1 MKYKP
6 TSRKE
11 LRDLVTDESIYLGDI
26 DTSLITDMSN
36 LFDFFNRDNYDGIEN
51 WDTSNVENMA
61 GMFSA
66 NRNFNKDIS
75 KWNVSKVKNTAYMFF
90 LAEKF
95 NQPLNDWDVSNVTN
109 MNSMFMNAKSF
120 NQPLNN
126 WNVSKVQS
134 MSDMFNRAESFNQNI
149 NDWNVSN
156 VENMN
161 HMFSS
166 AYRFNQPLFKWD
178 TSKVKEMSG
187 MFSLAYAFNQ
197 SLNNWNVSNVI
208 NMRCMFM
215 FARDFNHP
223 INNWNTKKLKD
234 AGSMFSNTSAFN
246 QNLDDWNIDS
256 ITDMSNF
263 NKDSKLELTF
273 KFKIY
278 LYALTLDKEEKNN
291 LNDFI
296 KNNAKN
302 IYKIIENHKN
312 KKVNLLKR
320 YLINNFY
327 NELKELIPNY
337 IESFNNIEEVYDYID
352 KNYNK
357 KDDKKVKFIDDIK
370 IENIDKRIIKYI
382 YLSYLELKRE
392 AYRIKQIDY
401 IINLID
407 KKSFINA
414 VKTIYTSTNKETS
427 LIMYG
432 IYGGDEAL
440 REIYKKE
447 KDSKLCLLVF
457 SINKNSKYAVNMLY
471 NVFRRSKKYEVKE
484 MAEKIIEDIAKENNL
499 SVYEFGLK
507 AIPNFGFDR
516 NAEKIINNNR
526 YKMILKHDYT
536 IEFFDIKENKILK
549 QIPKDFDDTTKE
561 EIKYIKKEIPNII
574 KNQSRNLIKILLTGK
589 KYDFNFFKEIFID
602 NPIMNKFAIN
612 LVWNLFDENNNFI
625 TTFRYSG
632 DGSYTNYD
640 DNTVN
645 INNNYFVSL
654 SSPIEMEESIILKW
668 KKQLEDY
675 ELSQP
680 IMQFTNIK
688 INNLEEAL
696 NKLQNIE
703 ISYGMVKAFSQRY
716 DMNTEHKSYYEIN
729 GYSFKDS
736 YNNQEFYIRTK
747 IINTETNY
755 NDKIKINIEFNNSN
769 KRFIYTWIILLIWDL
784 RLTEMFL

>member
-11 LRDLVTDESIYLGDI
+11 LKDLVTDESIYLGDI
-26 DTSLITDMSN
+26 DTSLITDMSG
-36 LFDFFNRDNYDGIEN
+36 LFEFFNRDNYEGIEN
-51 WDTSNVENMA
+51 WDTSNVEDMS
-61 GMFSA
+61 GMFTA

-75 KWNVSKVKNTAYMFF
+75 KWNVSKVKNMANMFF
-90 LAEKF
+90 SAEKF

-120 NQPLNN
+120 NQPINN
-126 WNVSKVQS
+126 WNVSKVKN
-134 MSDMFNRAESFNQNI
+134 MDNMFHNANSFNQDI
-149 NDWNVSN
+149 
-156 VENMN
+156 
-161 HMFSS
+161 
-166 AYRFNQPLFKWD
+166 
-178 TSKVKEMSG
+178 
-187 MFSLAYAFNQ
+187 
-197 SLNNWNVSNVI
+197 NNWNVSNVT

-215 FARDFNHP
+215 FARNFNHP
-223 INNWNTKKLKD
+223 LNNWDTKKVKD
-234 AGSMFSNTSAFN
+234 MAGMFSSAYAFN
-246 QNLDDWNIDS
+246 QNLDDWNIDNLS
-256 ITDMSNF
+256 DMTNF
-263 NKDSKLELTF
+263 NKDSALELTP
-273 KFKIY
+273 KFKTY
-278 LYALTLDKEEKNN
+278 LYAFTLDKKEKNN

-296 KNNAKN
+296 KNNAKEV
-302 IYKIIENHKN
+302 YKTIENNKN
-312 KKVNLLKR
+312 KKINLLKR

-357 KDDKKVKFIDDIK
+357 KDDKKVKFIDDIE

-401 IINLID
+401 IINLLD
-407 KKSFINA
+407 EKSFINA
-414 VKTIYTSTNKETS
+414 IKTIYTSTNKETS
-427 LIMYG
+427 LIMYA

-440 REIYKKE
+440 RNIYKKE

-471 NVFRRSKKYEVKE
+471 NVFRKSKKSEIRE
-484 MAEKIIEDIAKENNL
+484 MTEIIIEDMAKENNL

-507 AIPNFGFDR
+507 AVENFGFDR
-516 NAEKIINNNR
+516 NAEKIINNNQ
-526 YKMILKHDYT
+526 YKIILKNNYT
-536 IEFFDIKENKILK
+536 IELFDIKENKTLK
-549 QIPKDFDDTTKE
+549 QIPKNFDDSTKE
-561 EIKYIKKEIPNII
+561 EIKYIKKEITNII
-574 KNQSRNLIKILLTGK
+574 KNQSNNLIKILLAGK

-602 NPIMNKFAIN
+602 NPIMNIFAIN

-632 DGSYTNYD
+632 DGSYTNCD
-640 DNTVN
+640 DDTVN
-645 INNNYFVSL
+645 INDNYFISL
-654 SSPIEMEESIILKW
+654 SSPIEMEEGIILKW

-696 NKLQNIE
+696 KKLENIE
-703 ISYGMVKAFSQRY
+703 ISVGSIKAFSQKY
-716 DMNTEHKSYYEIN
+716 DMNTEYKSYYEIN
-729 GYSFKDS
+729 GYSYKDL
-736 YNNQEFYIRTK
+736 YNNQRFYMKTKTLNTDTNNNYKIR
-747 IINTETNY
+747 
-755 NDKIKINIEFNNSN
+755 INIKFNNASN
-769 KRFIYTWIILLIWDL
+769 RFIYTWLILLICDFG
-784 RLTEMFL
+784 LTEIY

>member
-11 LRDLVTDESIYLGDI
+11 LKDLVTDESIYLGDI
-26 DTSLITDMSN
+26 DTSLITDMSG
-36 LFDFFNRDNYDGIEN
+36 LFEFFNRDNYEGIEN
-51 WDTSNVENMA
+51 WDTSNVEYMS
-61 GMFSA
+61 GMFTA

-75 KWNVSKVKNTAYMFF
+75 KWNVSKVKNMANMFF
-90 LAEKF
+90 SAEKF
-95 NQPLNDWDVSNVTN
+95 NQPLNDWDVSKVKN
-109 MNSMFMNAKSF
+109 MDNMFHNANSF
-120 NQPLNN
+120 NQ
-126 WNVSKVQS
+126 
-134 MSDMFNRAESFNQNI
+134 DI

-156 VENMN
+156 VESMN

-166 AYRFNQPLFKWD
+166 AHKFNQPLNNWD
-178 TSKVKEMSG
+178 TKKVKRMSG

-197 SLNNWNVSNVI
+197 DINNWNVSNVT

-215 FARDFNHP
+215 FARNFNHP
-223 INNWNTKKLKD
+223 LNNWDTKKVKD
-234 AGSMFSNTSAFN
+234 MAGMFSSAYAFN
-246 QNLDDWNIDS
+246 QNLDDWNIDNLS
-256 ITDMSNF
+256 DMTNF
-263 NKDSKLELTF
+263 NKDSALELTI
-273 KFKIY
+273 KFKTY
-278 LYALTLDKEEKNN
+278 LYAFTLDKKEKNN

-296 KNNAKN
+296 KNNAEEV
-302 IYKIIENHKN
+302 YKTIENNKN
-312 KKVNLLKR
+312 KKINLLKR

-407 KKSFINA
+407 EKSFINTI
-414 VKTIYTSTNKETS
+414 KTIYESTNKETS
-427 LIMYG
+427 LIMYA

-471 NVFRRSKKYEVKE
+471 NVFRRSKKYEIKE
-484 MAEKIIEDIAKENNL
+484 MTEIIIEEMAKENNL
-499 SVYEFGLK
+499 SVYELGLK
-507 AIPNFGFDR
+507 AVENFGFDR
-516 NAEKIINNNR
+516 NAEKIINNNQ
-526 YKMILKHDYT
+526 YKIILKNNYT
-536 IEFFDIKENKILK
+536 IELFDIKENKTLK
-549 QIPKDFDDTTKE
+549 QIPKNFDDSTKE

-574 KNQSRNLIKILLTGK
+574 KNQSNNLIKILLAGK

-602 NPIMNKFAIN
+602 NPIMNIFAIN

-632 DGSYTNYD
+632 DGSYTNCD
-640 DNTVN
+640 DDTVN
-645 INNNYFVSL
+645 INDNYFVSL

-680 IMQFTNIK
+680 IMQFRNIK

-696 NKLQNIE
+696 KKLQNIE
-703 ISYGMVKAFSQRY
+703 ISVGSIKAFSQKY
-716 DMNTEHKSYYEIN
+716 DMNTEYKSYYEIN
-729 GYSFKDS
+729 GYSYKDL
-736 YNNQEFYIRTK
+736 YNNQKFYIKTK
-747 IINTETNY
+747 TLNTDTNNNY
-755 NDKIKINIEFNNSN
+755 KIRINIKFNNASN
-769 KRFIYTWIILLIWDL
+769 RFIYTWLILLICDFG
-784 RLTEMFL
+784 LTEIY

>member
-11 LRDLVTDESIYLGDI
+11 LKDLVTDESIYLGDI
-26 DTSLITDMSN
+26 DTSLITDMSR
-36 LFDFFNRDNYDGIEN
+36 LFEVFNRDNYDGIEN
-51 WDTSNVENMA
+51 WDTSNVEDMA
-61 GMFSA
+61 GMFFL

-75 KWNVSKVKNTAYMFF
+75 KWNVSKVKNTANMFF

-126 WNVSKVQS
+126 WNVSKVKN
-134 MSDMFNRAESFNQNI
+134 MDNMFHNANSFNQDI

-156 VENMN
+156 VESMN

-166 AYRFNQPLFKWD
+166 AHKFNQPLFKWD
-178 TSKVKEMSG
+178 TSKVKSMSG

-197 SLNNWNVSNVI
+197 DINNWNVSNVTDM
-208 NMRCMFM
+208 NSMFDG
-215 FARDFNHP
+215 AKSFNQTL
-223 INNWNTKKLKD
+223 NNWDTTKVKD
-234 AGSMFSNTSAFN
+234 MAKMFSSAYAFN
-246 QNLDDWNIDS
+246 QNLDDWNIDNIS
-256 ITDMSNF
+256 DMTNF
-263 NKDSKLELTF
+263 NKDSALELTF
-273 KFKIY
+273 KFKTY

-296 KNNAKN
+296 KNNAKEV
-302 IYKIIENHKN
+302 YKTIENRKN
-312 KKVNLLKR
+312 KKINLLKR

-337 IESFNNIEEVYDYID
+337 IESFNSIEEVYDYID

-357 KDDKKVKFIDDIK
+357 KDDKKVKFIDDIE

-401 IINLID
+401 IINLLNE
-407 KKSFINA
+407 KSFINA
-414 VKTIYTSTNKETS
+414 IKTIYTSTNKETS
-427 LIMYG
+427 LIIYA
-432 IYGGDEAL
+432 IYGGDGAL

-447 KDSKLCLLVF
+447 KDSKLCLLAF

-471 NVFRRSKKYEVKE
+471 NVFRKSKKSEIRE
-484 MAEKIIEDIAKENNL
+484 MTEIIIEEMAKENNL
-499 SVYEFGLK
+499 SGYEFGLK
-507 AIPNFGFDR
+507 AVENFGFDR
-516 NAEKIINNNR
+516 NAEKIINNNQ
-526 YKMILKHDYT
+526 YKIILKNNYT
-536 IEFFDIKENKILK
+536 IELFDIEENKTLK
-549 QIPKDFDDTTKE
+549 QIPKNIDDSTKE

-574 KNQSRNLIKILLTGK
+574 KNQSNNLIKILLTGK

-602 NPIMNKFAIN
+602 NPIMNIFAIN

-632 DGSYTNYD
+632 DGSYTNCD
-640 DNTVN
+640 DDTVN
-645 INNNYFVSL
+645 INDNYFVSL
-654 SSPIEMEESIILKW
+654 SSPIEMEESIISKW

-696 NKLQNIE
+696 KKLQNI
-703 ISYGMVKAFSQRY
+703 KASVGSIKEFSQKY
-716 DMNTEHKSYYEIN
+716 DMNTEYKSYYEIN
-729 GYSFKDS
+729 GYSYKDL
-736 YNNQEFYIRTK
+736 YNNQRFYMKTKTLNTDTNNNYKIR
-747 IINTETNY
+747 
-755 NDKIKINIEFNNSN
+755 INIKFNNASN
-769 KRFIYTWIILLIWDL
+769 RFIYTWLILLICDFG
-784 RLTEMFL
+784 LTEIY

>member
-11 LRDLVTDESIYLGDI
+11 LKDLVTDESIYLGDI
-26 DTSLITDMSN
+26 DTSLITDMSG
-36 LFDFFNRDNYDGIEN
+36 LFEFFNRDNYEGIEN
-51 WDTSNVENMA
+51 WDTSNVEDMS
-61 GMFSA
+61 GMFTA

-75 KWNVSKVKNTAYMFF
+75 KWNVSKVKNMANMFF
-90 LAEKF
+90 SAEKF

-120 NQPLNN
+120 NQPINN
-126 WNVSKVQS
+126 WNVSKVKN
-134 MSDMFNRAESFNQNI
+134 MDNMFHNANSFNQDI
-149 NDWNVSN
+149 
-156 VENMN
+156 
-161 HMFSS
+161 
-166 AYRFNQPLFKWD
+166 
-178 TSKVKEMSG
+178 
-187 MFSLAYAFNQ
+187 
-197 SLNNWNVSNVI
+197 NNWNVSNVT

-215 FARDFNHP
+215 FARNFNHP
-223 INNWNTKKLKD
+223 LNNWDTKKVKD
-234 AGSMFSNTSAFN
+234 MAGMFSSAYTFN
-246 QNLDDWNIDS
+246 QNLDDWNIDNLS
-256 ITDMSNF
+256 DMTNF
-263 NKDSKLELTF
+263 NKDSALELTP
-273 KFKIY
+273 KFKTY
-278 LYALTLDKEEKNN
+278 LYAFTLDKKEKNN

-296 KNNAKN
+296 KNNAKEV
-302 IYKIIENHKN
+302 YKTIENNKN
-312 KKVNLLKR
+312 KKINLLKR

-357 KDDKKVKFIDDIK
+357 KDDKKVKFIDDIE

-401 IINLID
+401 IINLLD
-407 KKSFINA
+407 EKSFINA
-414 VKTIYTSTNKETS
+414 IKTIYTSTNKETS
-427 LIMYG
+427 LIMYA

-440 REIYKKE
+440 RNIYKKE

-471 NVFRRSKKYEVKE
+471 NVFRKSKKSEIRE
-484 MAEKIIEDIAKENNL
+484 MTEIIIEDMAKENNL

-507 AIPNFGFDR
+507 AVENFGFDR
-516 NAEKIINNNR
+516 NAEKIINNNQ
-526 YKMILKHDYT
+526 YKIILKNNYT
-536 IEFFDIKENKILK
+536 IELFDIKENKTLK
-549 QIPKDFDDTTKE
+549 QIPKNFDDSTKE
-561 EIKYIKKEIPNII
+561 EIKYIKKEITNII
-574 KNQSRNLIKILLTGK
+574 KNQSNNLIKILLAGK

-602 NPIMNKFAIN
+602 NPIMNIFAIN

-632 DGSYTNYD
+632 DGSYTNCD
-640 DNTVN
+640 DDTVN
-645 INNNYFVSL
+645 INDNYFISL
-654 SSPIEMEESIILKW
+654 SSPIEMEEGIILKW

-696 NKLQNIE
+696 KKLENIE
-703 ISYGMVKAFSQRY
+703 ISVGSIKAFSQKY
-716 DMNTEHKSYYEIN
+716 DMNTEYKSYYEIN
-729 GYSFKDS
+729 GYSYKDL
-736 YNNQEFYIRTK
+736 YNNQRFYMKTKTLNTDTNNNYKIR
-747 IINTETNY
+747 
-755 NDKIKINIEFNNSN
+755 INIKFNNASN
-769 KRFIYTWIILLIWDL
+769 RFIYTWLILLICDFG
-784 RLTEMFL
+784 LTEIY